1 MTGPAGRAARNT
13 TRRRRG
19 AGRDRAGSDRT
30 GGPTPVVVGVEDA
43 GDTTSPDMDALTRTI
58 AMVNDK
64 GGVGK
69 TSLVANLAGQF
80 AAAGYRCLLVDLNRQ
95 ANLADDLGFRDGPV
109 DDHGAGLLISI
120 VAGSPLRPAE
130 GVRPGL
136 DVVPGGARLVDLVP
150 LMVSRVQEQGR
161 EAFRALAHVLAPVA
175 GDYDLV
181 FVDCPPETTIL
192 TDLALTAARWVLM
205 PTKSDG
211 GGLVGMR
218 LVGER
223 FALAR
228 EQNPDLGLLGAV
240 LFATGSR
247 SRVVH
252 AELREAV
259 ERAFGGHSPL
269 FTTSIRHAER
279 TAQDARRLG
288 RLAHELEQEVA
299 AQPAWWAALREGTS
313 RTASGRR
320 LSPTAA
326 SVAGDYRDLGVEL
339 LTLLRAAEETTTAD
353 DRPEQEATS

>member
-1 MTGPAGRAARNT
+1 MP
-13 TRRRRG
+13 
-19 AGRDRAGSDRT
+19 DR
-30 GGPTPVVVGVEDA
+30 
-43 GDTTSPDMDALTRTI
+43 DALARTI

-69 TSLVANLAGQF
+69 TSIVANLAGQF

-95 ANLADDLGFRDGPV
+95 ANLADDLGFRDGPA
-109 DDHGAGLLISI
+109 DDQGAGLLLSI
-120 VAGSPLRPAE
+120 VAGTPLRPVPD
-130 GVRPGL
+130 VRPGL
-136 DVVPGGARLVDLVP
+136 DVVPGGARLADLVP
-150 LMVSRVQEQGR
+150 LMVSRVQERGR
-161 EAFRALAHVLAPVA
+161 AAFGVLGDVLAPVA

-228 EQNPDLGLLGAV
+228 ELNPDLALLGAV

-252 AELREAV
+252 AEVREAV
-259 ERAFGGHSPL
+259 AQAFGGHSPL
-269 FTTSIRHAER
+269 FTTTIRHTER
-279 TAQDARRLG
+279 SAQDARRLG

-299 AQPAWWAALREGTS
+299 AQPAWWEALREGADTG
-313 RTASGRR
+313 ASARR

-339 LTLLRAAEETTTAD
+339 LTLLRAAEESTGTTDA
-353 DRPEQEATS
+353 RGEQEAAP